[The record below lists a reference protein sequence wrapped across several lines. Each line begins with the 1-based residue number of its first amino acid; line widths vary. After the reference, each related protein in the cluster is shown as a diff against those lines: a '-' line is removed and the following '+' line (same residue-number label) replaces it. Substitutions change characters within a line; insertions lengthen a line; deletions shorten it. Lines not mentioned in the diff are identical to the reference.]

1 MRYNLKVQ
9 TAEYGTI
16 DGQIW
21 SIDKDRKDFENCD
34 SNGLLVKKIV
44 EQKEVAH
51 YENSEGKVVPKE
63 QMVKLVNG
71 KPASKLPKTK
81 EINRYDLVS
90 STEAQDLLKEHY
102 YQFVSST
109 PSAEKLKDF
118 LTQKDKALKFKYSN
132 GNGYKGYD
140 GYLVVINGTFVIM
153 LGYGK
158 LSEQI
163 EPEAVAISREEK
175 KKATKLVAEA
185 TIDNLM

>member
-1 MRYNLKVQ
+1 MRYNLKIQ

-21 SIDKDRKDFENCD
+21 SIDKDRKEFENCD

-51 YENSEGKVVPKE
+51 YENSEGKIVPKE
-63 QMVKLVNG
+63 QIVKLING
-71 KPASKLPKTK
+71 KPASKLSKTK
-81 EINRYDLVS
+81 VVSKYDIVS

-109 PSAEKLKDF
+109 PSAEKLLEF
-118 LTQKDKALKFKYSN
+118 LGSNGKALKFTFSN
-132 GNGYKGYD
+132 GNGYKVYQA
-140 GYLVVINGTFVIM
+140 YLINYQGVFVIV
-153 LGYGK
+153 LGYGY
-158 LSEQI
+158 LTEQI
-163 EPEAVAISREEK
+163 EPEAIVVSREEK

-185 TIDNLM
+185 TIENLM

>member
-16 DGQIW
+16 EGQIW
-21 SIDKDRKDFENCD
+21 SIDKDRKEFENCD
-34 SNGLLVKKIV
+34 SNGLSVKKIV

-71 KPASKLPKTK
+71 KPASKLSKTK
-81 EINRYDLVS
+81 EISKYDLVS

-109 PSAEKLKDF
+109 PSAEKLRDF
-118 LTQKDKALKFKYSN
+118 LTQNDKALRFKYSN
-132 GNGYKGYD
+132 GNGYKAYD
-140 GYLVVINGTFVIM
+140 SYLYVYHGVFVIA
-153 LGYGK
+153 LGYGL

-163 EPEAVAISREEK
+163 EPEAIVVSREEK

-185 TIDNLM
+185 TIENLM